1 MARAGLSRDAVVDA
15 AVAVVDAGG
24 RTGFDTLTLAAVAA
38 RTGVAVPSL
47 YKHVGGLDD
56 LRRGVALVSVHELTR
71 RIAAEAMGRSGPEAL
86 RAVAR
91 GIRSFAAECPA
102 RYQAAQ
108 LAADP
113 GDPADAE
120 LGEAGLEAVTVLATV
135 LRGFGL
141 PESRTVDA
149 VRLLRSCVHGFVVLE
164 QGGGFGLPES
174 LDESFEVVV
183 DTAILGIERLAAG

>member
-15 AVAVVDAGG
+15 AVAVIDAGG

-113 GDPADAE
+113 SDPADAE
-120 LGEAGLEAVTVLATV
+120 LGAAGLEAVTVLATV

>member
-15 AVAVVDAGG
+15 ALAVIDEGG
-24 RTGFDTLTLAAVAA
+24 RSGFDTLTLAAVAA

-56 LRRGVALVSVHELTR
+56 LRRGVALVAVRELTR
-71 RIAAEAMGRSGPEAL
+71 RVAAEALGRSGPEAL

-91 GIRSFAAECPA
+91 GIRSFAAERPA
-102 RYQAAQ
+102 QYLAAQ

-113 GDPADAE
+113 TDPADAG
-120 LGEAGLEAVTVLATV
+120 LGDAGLEAVTVLATV

-141 PESRTVDA
+141 PDSRTVDA
-149 VRLLRSCVHGFVVLE
+149 VRLLRSCVHGFVMLE

-174 LDESFEVVV
+174 LDESFDVVV
-183 DTAILGIERLAAG
+183 DTAILGIERLAGG